1 MFGYTYQRNVQVS
14 TFSNMKTDMQV
25 VTFFGKGK
33 SGDAE
38 VLRKYRIF
46 IDYLVYQIAR
56 NGEMQRLYFSF
67 GLSVVSYEIV

>member
-1 MFGYTYQRNVQVS
+1 
-14 TFSNMKTDMQV
+14 MQV

-38 VLRKYRIF
+38 VLRYDRIF

-67 GLSVVSYEIV
+67 GLSLVSYEIV

>member
-14 TFSNMKTDMQV
+14 TFSNMKTEYIQV

-38 VLRKYRIF
+38 VLR
-46 IDYLVYQIAR
+46 
-56 NGEMQRLYFSF
+56 
-67 GLSVVSYEIV
+67 